1 VAGGVGQAGKH
12 FLLSKRK
19 SLRQTPLSPKKKE
32 VYLVLGSENQRRGNN
47 TLTSRSRWHH
57 GTEHVRGRAL
67 IVGKDTKATQG

>member
-1 VAGGVGQAGKH
+1 VGQAGKH

-19 SLRQTPLSPKKKE
+19 SLRQTPLSPKKKKKE
-32 VYLVLGSENQRRGNN
+32 VYLVLGSENQRHGYN
-47 TLTSRSRWHH
+47 TLTSRGRWHH